1 MYEFLKA
8 LFGTNEDGTP
18 KALTFDELSAAIAG
32 NKDLKI
38 VNLADGGYVAKDK
51 FDAKVTELEGV
62 QTQLTDANAQIQSYK
77 DMDIDGIKKSVTDW
91 ETKYNADT
99 AALQQKIQEQETEF
113 AAKTYLGGFKY
124 ANDLVK
130 EAIYA
135 KFMEKKFSREGDKFL
150 GADDFMEEMKK
161 NNPTAFVVDT
171 PPADPPSD
179 PPAGQPNTPPANQP
193 PFFTSQQPPAGQSK
207 KKTLSE
213 LMKYKNEHPEAKI
226 SYD

>member
-18 KALTFDELSAAIAG
+18 KALTFDQLSAAIAA

-77 DMDIDGIKKSVTDW
+77 DMAIDGIKKSVTDW

-99 AALQQKIQEQETEF
+99 AALQQKLQDQETEF
-113 AAKTYLGGFKY
+113 AARTYLGGFKY

-130 EAIYA
+130 DAIYS
-135 KFMEKKFSREGDKFL
+135 KFMEKKFAREGDKFL
-150 GADDFMEEMKK
+150 RADYFI
-161 NNPTAFVVDT
+161 A
-171 PPADPPSD
+171 
-179 PPAGQPNTPPANQP
+179 
-193 PFFTSQQPPAGQSK
+193 
-207 KKTLSE
+207 
-213 LMKYKNEHPEAKI
+213 
-226 SYD
+226 